1 MNTAIILGVIVAI
14 VIAVL
19 LHKPLLWVM
28 RLVLNSG
35 VGLLLLFLA
44 NSFIPKYS
52 VGLNPFTVLTSGFLG
67 IPGIGLLY
75 ILKII
80 L

>member
-1 MNTAIILGVIVAI
+1 MNTAIILGVIVVI
-14 VIAVL
+14 VVAVL

-28 RLVLNSG
+28 RLVLNSA

-44 NSFIPKYS
+44 NSFIPQYS